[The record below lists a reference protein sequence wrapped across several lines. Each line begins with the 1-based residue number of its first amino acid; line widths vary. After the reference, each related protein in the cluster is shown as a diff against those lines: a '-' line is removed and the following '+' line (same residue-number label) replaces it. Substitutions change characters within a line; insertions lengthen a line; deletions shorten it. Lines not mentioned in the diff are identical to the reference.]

1 MSQYVRLF
9 APSDYAQP
17 QGQWTHV
24 IMIAVIAAVLL
35 VAGSVMLCT
44 TAVFQKRRKEAKA
57 ESEAYQS
64 AFQTD
69 YFHHDDNLAI
79 TDTGPG
85 MLGSL
90 LVGIA
95 LAFLAVCA
103 VASLCNMNDSSG
115 YTGARQGNLP
125 ADNMALVEQSYRLRD
140 VRADTRVG
148 ESVDAYLTTDNN
160 PANPRYLN
168 VVAQS
173 DDGSIRHLTL
183 KIDKNNHLRA
193 YESTGDT
200 QHLVTPAQSSSK
212 EKSKP

>member
-57 ESEAYQS
+57 EAEAYQS

-69 YFHHDDNLAI
+69 YFHHDDFAI

-103 VASLCNMNDSSG
+103 LSSLCNMNGSGG
-115 YTGARQGNLP
+115 YTGTRQGNLS

-148 ESVDAYLTTDNN
+148 ESVDAYLTTDDN

-193 YESTGDT
+193 YESTEDA
-200 QHLVTPAQSSSK
+200 QHLLTPASTK
-212 EKSKP
+212 ERG

>member
-24 IMIAVIAAVLL
+24 IMIAAIAAVLL

-44 TAVFQKRRKEAKA
+44 AAVFQKRRKTEEAH
-57 ESEAYQS
+57 QS

-69 YFHHDDNLAI
+69 YFHHDDDFSI
-79 TDTGPG
+79 MDTGSG

-95 LAFLAVCA
+95 LAFLAVC
-103 VASLCNMNDSSG
+103 VLSSLCNMNGSSG
-115 YTGARQGNLP
+115 YTGTRQGNLP

-183 KIDKNNHLRA
+183 QIDKNNHLRA
-193 YESTGDT
+193 YESTEDA
-200 QHLVTPAQSSSK
+200 QHLVTPASTRGR
-212 EKSKP
+212 E

>member
-24 IMIAVIAAVLL
+24 IMIAAIAAVLL

-44 TAVFQKRRKEAKA
+44 TAVFQKRRKEARA
-57 ESEAYQS
+57 EAEAYQS

-69 YFHHDDNLAI
+69 YFHHDDSAI

-85 MLGSL
+85 ALGSL

-103 VASLCNMNDSSG
+103 LSSLCNMNGSSG
-115 YTGARQGNLP
+115 YTGTRQGNLP

-148 ESVDAYLTTDNN
+148 ESVDAYLTTDDN

-173 DDGSIRHLTL
+173 DDGSICHLTL

-193 YESTGDT
+193 YESTEDV
-200 QHLVTPAQSSSK
+200 QHLVTPASTK
-212 EKSKP
+212 ERG

>member
-17 QGQWTHV
+17 QGQWTQIV
-24 IMIAVIAAVLL
+24 IIVAVAAVLL
-35 VAGSVMLCT
+35 IMGSAMLCT
-44 TAVFQKRRKEAKA
+44 TAVFQKRRKEARA

-69 YFHHDDNLAI
+69 YFHHDDDNDIAI
-79 TDTGPG
+79 TDTGSG

-95 LAFLAVCA
+95 LAFLAVC
-103 VASLCNMNDSSG
+103 VPTSLYNMNNAGG
-115 YTGARQGNLP
+115 YTGTRQGSLP

-193 YESTGDT
+193 YESTEDAK
-200 QHLVTPAQSSSK
+200 HLLTPASTRGRG
-212 EKSKP
+212 

>member
-24 IMIAVIAAVLL
+24 IMIAAIAAVLL

-44 TAVFQKRRKEAKA
+44 SAVFQRRRKEAKA
-57 ESEAYQS
+57 EAEAYQS

-69 YFHHDDNLAI
+69 HFHHDDFAI

-103 VASLCNMNDSSG
+103 LSSLCNMNGSSG
-115 YTGARQGNLP
+115 YTGTRQGNLP

-168 VVAQS
+168 VIAQS
-173 DDGSIRHLTL
+173 DDGSIHHLTL

-193 YESTGDT
+193 YESTEDA
-200 QHLVTPAQSSSK
+200 QHLLTPASTK
-212 EKSKP
+212 ERG

>member
-24 IMIAVIAAVLL
+24 IMIAAIAAVLL

-44 TAVFQKRRKEAKA
+44 AAVFQKRRKTAKA
-57 ESEAYQS
+57 EAEANQS

-69 YFHHDDNLAI
+69 YFHHDDDFAI

-90 LVGIA
+90 LIGIA
-95 LAFLAVCA
+95 LAFLAVC
-103 VASLCNMNDSSG
+103 VPTSLCNMNGSSG
-115 YTGARQGNLP
+115 YTGIRQGNLS

-148 ESVDAYLTTDNN
+148 ESVDAYLTTDDN

-193 YESTGDT
+193 YESTEDA
-200 QHLVTPAQSSSK
+200 QHLVTPASTR
-212 EKSKP
+212 ERE